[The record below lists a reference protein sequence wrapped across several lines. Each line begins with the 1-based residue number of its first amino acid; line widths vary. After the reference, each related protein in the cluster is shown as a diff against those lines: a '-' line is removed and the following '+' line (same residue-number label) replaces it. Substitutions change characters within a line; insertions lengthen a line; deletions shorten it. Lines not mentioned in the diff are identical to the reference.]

1 MKLYC
6 SVIII
11 IIALASPVWADGVTV
26 EQLAKTTMSWNG
38 RSLPDY
44 SDSET
49 EVTVLRITVEPHTRL
64 PVHFHPVVNVAYML
78 EGELTVVADDGQK
91 KLIGEGQSLV
101 ELVGQDHYGIN
112 ESDRPA
118 RLVVVY
124 FGEKNEPITV
134 KE

>member
-1 MKLYC
+1 
-6 SVIII
+6 
-11 IIALASPVWADGVTV
+11 
-26 EQLAKTTMSWNG
+26 
-38 RSLPDY
+38 
-44 SDSET
+44 
-49 EVTVLRITVEPHTRL
+49 LRITVEPHTRL

-91 KLIGEGQSLV
+91 KVIGEGQSLV
-101 ELVGQDHYGIN
+101 ELVGQYHYGIN
-112 ESDRPA
+112 ETDRPA